1 MYRIVDENGNVYVKF
16 PYTKEGIFERMV
28 VSNIDQIFGTSGIYF
43 DVKKLIGVPKKGAA
57 MPDGYYL
64 DLLFHDNPRLYFVE
78 VELDSHDV
86 YGHVGEQ
93 ILRFGICSDTDKYKI
108 KQILLSDINKDT
120 EKKKKLSDFFA
131 KSKFDNTNELLD
143 KVVYDNKPATI
154 VVINEAT
161 EELSKVLGQLTMATE
176 VIETQTFV
184 CDDKKLHLF
193 TPFRQ
198 EIVADISNDTDAD
211 ELDTIVVP
219 AREEGFQEEFINNE
233 RWYSIRISSTM
244 LEKIKYIAA
253 YQVQPISGI
262 THIAEVER
270 IEKYKDT
277 NKYILYFK
285 SGTVQEIKKIG
296 LGSKKNQAPQA
307 PRYTIYKKIF
317 TSKTIEDVWNN

>member
-1 MYRIVDENGNVYVKF
+1 MYRIVDENGNVYVKY
-16 PYTKEGIFERMV
+16 PYTKEDVFERMV

-43 DVKKLIGVPKKGAA
+43 DVKKLIGTPKKGAA
-57 MPDGYYL
+57 IPDGYYL

-108 KQILLSDINKDT
+108 KQILLSDINKDP
-120 EKKKKLSDFFA
+120 EKKKKLADFFA

-176 VIETQTFV
+176 VIEAQTFV
-184 CDDKKLHLF
+184 CDDKKLYLF

>member
-16 PYTKEGIFERMV
+16 PYTKEDIFERMV

-43 DVKKLIGVPKKGAA
+43 DVKKLIGAPKKGAA
-57 MPDGYYL
+57 IPDGYYL

-108 KQILLSDINKDT
+108 KQILLSDINKDN

-176 VIETQTFV
+176 VIEAQTFV

-211 ELDTIVVP
+211 
-219 AREEGFQEEFINNE
+219 
-233 RWYSIRISSTM
+233 
-244 LEKIKYIAA
+244 
-253 YQVQPISGI
+253 
-262 THIAEVER
+262 
-270 IEKYKDT
+270 
-277 NKYILYFK
+277 
-285 SGTVQEIKKIG
+285 
-296 LGSKKNQAPQA
+296 
-307 PRYTIYKKIF
+307 
-317 TSKTIEDVWNN
+317 

>member
-120 EKKKKLSDFFA
+120 EKKKKLADFFA

-176 VIETQTFV
+176 VIETQNFV

>member
-1 MYRIVDENGNVYVKF
+1 MYRIVDENGNVYVKY
-16 PYTKEGIFERMV
+16 PYTKEDVFERMV

-43 DVKKLIGVPKKGAA
+43 DVKKLIGTPKKGAA
-57 MPDGYYL
+57 IPDGYYL

-120 EKKKKLSDFFA
+120 EKKKKLADFFA

-176 VIETQTFV
+176 VIEAQTFV
-184 CDDKKLHLF
+184 CGDKKLHLF
-193 TPFRQ
+193 TPYRQ
-198 EIVADISNDTDAD
+198 EIVADISNDVDAD
-211 ELDTIVVP
+211 ALDTIVVP

-253 YQVQPISGI
+253 YQTKPISGI

-296 LGSKKNQAPQA
+296 LGAKKDQAPQA
-307 PRYTIYKKIF
+307 PRYTTYKKIF
-317 TSKTIEDVWNN
+317 SSKTIEDVWNN

>member
-16 PYTKEGIFERMV
+16 PYTKEDIFERMV
-28 VSNIDQIFGTSGIYF
+28 VSNIGQIFGTSGIYF

-57 MPDGYYL
+57 IPDGYYL

-120 EKKKKLSDFFA
+120 EKKKKLADFFA

-176 VIETQTFV
+176 VIEAQTFV
-184 CDDKKLHLF
+184 CGDKKLHLF
-193 TPFRQ
+193 TPFGLIKD
-198 EIVADISNDTDAD
+198 ESIIDAE
-211 ELDTIVVP
+211 ELPDPIESGEEAIAQLEEAVDLLKSVV
-219 AREEGFQEEFINNE
+219 RELKALSSEE
-233 RWYSIRISSTM
+233 
-244 LEKIKYIAA
+244 
-253 YQVQPISGI
+253 
-262 THIAEVER
+262 
-270 IEKYKDT
+270 
-277 NKYILYFK
+277 
-285 SGTVQEIKKIG
+285 
-296 LGSKKNQAPQA
+296 
-307 PRYTIYKKIF
+307 
-317 TSKTIEDVWNN
+317 

>member
-1 MYRIVDENGNVYVKF
+1 MYRIVDENGNVYVKY
-16 PYTKEGIFERMV
+16 PYTKEDVFERMV

-43 DVKKLIGVPKKGAA
+43 DVKKLIGTPKKGAA
-57 MPDGYYL
+57 IPDGYYL

-120 EKKKKLSDFFA
+120 EKKKKLADFFA

-184 CDDKKLHLF
+184 CGDKKLHLF

>member
-1 MYRIVDENGNVYVKF
+1 MYRIVDENGNVYVKY
-16 PYTKEGIFERMV
+16 PYTKEDVFERMV
-28 VSNIDQIFGTSGIYF
+28 VSNIDQILGTSGIYF
-43 DVKKLIGVPKKGAA
+43 DVKKLIGTPKKGAA
-57 MPDGYYL
+57 IPDGYYL

-120 EKKKKLSDFFA
+120 EKKKKLADFFA

-176 VIETQTFV
+176 VIEAQTFV
-184 CDDKKLHLF
+184 CGDKKLHLF